1 MFPTRRIVSGLLKG
15 DSTMDQKKKQ
25 QEQVNSLVAALGGF
39 SEMTHVYYEAM
50 IGAGATNREATA
62 AMNAF
67 VAAFWHEQMED
78 ARRKNGGQS
87 NGQE

>member
-1 MFPTRRIVSGLLKG
+1 
-15 DSTMDQKKKQ
+15 MDPKKNQ
-25 QEQVNSLVAALGGF
+25 QQGNKQVNEVVAALGSF
-39 SEMTHVYYEAM
+39 AEMAHIFYTSM
-50 IGAGATNREATA
+50 IDTGATSREATA

-78 ARRKNGGQS
+78 ARRKQGGQG

>member
-1 MFPTRRIVSGLLKG
+1 MN
-15 DSTMDQKKKQ
+15 KQ
-25 QEQVNSLVAALGGF
+25 PENKQVNDLVSALGGF
-39 SEMTHVYYEAM
+39 AEMTHVYYEAM

-78 ARRKNGGQS
+78 ARRKKGGQD

>member
-1 MFPTRRIVSGLLKG
+1 
-15 DSTMDQKKKQ
+15 MDQKKKQ
-25 QEQVNSLVAALGGF
+25 QEQVNELVAALGGF
-39 SEMTHVYYEAM
+39 AEMTHVYYEAM
-50 IGAGATNREATA
+50 IGAGDTNREATA

-78 ARRKNGGQS
+78 ARRKKGGQD

>member
-1 MFPTRRIVSGLLKG
+1 MN
-15 DSTMDQKKKQ
+15 KQ
-25 QEQVNSLVAALGGF
+25 PENKQVNDLVAALGGF
-39 SEMTHVYYEAM
+39 AEMTHIFYTSM
-50 IGAGATNREATA
+50 IDAGATNREATS

-78 ARRKNGGQS
+78 ARRKKGGQD